1 MYDYDDKLIEYIK
14 NDTLINFMFVSIFL
28 ALIDLN

>member
-1 MYDYDDKLIEYIK
+1 MYNYDDKRIEYIK